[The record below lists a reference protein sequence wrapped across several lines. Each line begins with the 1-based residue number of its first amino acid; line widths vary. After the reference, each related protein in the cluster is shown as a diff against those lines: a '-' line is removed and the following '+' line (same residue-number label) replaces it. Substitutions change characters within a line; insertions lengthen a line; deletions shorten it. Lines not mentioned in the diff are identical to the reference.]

1 MAEDDSRVGE
11 RRITST
17 ETVTGWARIGSSA
30 RRAYR
35 DAPSFIY
42 ACDAAAQIA
51 GNALP
56 NYATAFLLIR
66 IVWYRNNAASGQI

>member
-42 ACDAAAQIA
+42 ACDAAATGADFNQIDRRW
-51 GNALP
+51 P
-56 NYATAFLLIR
+56 
-66 IVWYRNNAASGQI
+66 